1 MTTFVYS
8 KERGFFASI
17 MLFISAFIIIIG
29 TATPWFEVNI
39 LGIFDL
45 GEFNLHDYDDINESG
60 FGGALVLFSIF
71 LIIIALISLA
81 RYHIILKISGVIL
94 SVIAFFVTI
103 AAIANIAENFEGFE
117 DFYSWRAGPIV
128 TIFGCLLAII
138 SSALLKDSQKLPTE
152 SEKPVEKP
160 ITPSTTTPPSPP
172 QKTQEPSLPKEALKE
187 QIICKNCGK
196 AVSKTSTF
204 CPYCGTYVRENTSQ

>member
-1 MTTFVYS
+1 MATFAYS

-29 TATPWFEVNI
+29 TAIPWFEVNF

-81 RYHIILKISGVIL
+81 RYHIILKVGGILL
-94 SVIAFFVTI
+94 SVIALLVTF
-103 AAIANIAENFEGFE
+103 AAIGNIADNFEGFE

-128 TIFGCLLAII
+128 TIFGCFLAII
-138 SSALLKDSQKLPTE
+138 SSALLKGPQKIPAELERSVET
-152 SEKPVEKP
+152 PV
-160 ITPSTTTPPSPP
+160 TPSTITSPPP
-172 QKTQEPSLPKEALKE
+172 QKTQEPSLPKEAVKD
-187 QIICKNCGK
+187 QIICRNCGK
-196 AVSKTSTF
+196 PTPTTSTF
-204 CPYCGTYVRENTSQ
+204 CPFCGIYLHENTNP